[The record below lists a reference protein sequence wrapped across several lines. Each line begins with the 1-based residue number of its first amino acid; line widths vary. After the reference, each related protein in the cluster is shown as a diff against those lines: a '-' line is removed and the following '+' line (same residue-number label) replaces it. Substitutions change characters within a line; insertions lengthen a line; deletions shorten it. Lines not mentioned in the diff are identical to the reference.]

1 MAATTTLLATTN
13 STHGPT
19 YGVSSR
25 VKPYLV
31 EQTIDFS
38 DQNIDANGSTIEC
51 VDIPANCICM
61 FAGIEVT
68 TALTNTA
75 SDATVDLGPKSG
87 DTDAWVDGFDIDG
100 ASDGAYAPSV
110 TVSADLVITSADT
123 LDLTLA
129 GSGAS
134 FSAGKI
140 RVYAVLQDV
149 SDIGEMEADEVG
161 RDQLA

>member
-1 MAATTTLLATTN
+1 MATITATLAN
-13 STHGPT
+13 THGM
-19 YGVSSR
+19 SSR
-25 VKPYLV
+25 GRQPYYVQQIVDL
-31 EQTIDFS
+31 T
-38 DQNIDANGSTIEC
+38 ANSINPNG
-51 VDIPANCICM
+51 DIVQCLTVPANTKIIA
-61 FAGIEVT
+61 AGFQVT
-68 TALTNTA
+68 SSATQNTGT
-75 SDATVDLGPKSG
+75 DATAALGTG
-87 DTDAWVDGFDIDG
+87 ADDNEYVTAFDIDG

-129 GSGAS
+129 GGGAS
-134 FSAGKI
+134 FTAGEI